1 MFCFGGTQRKLYSKN
16 FCAKLRDRRTK
27 YKEGHGKKR
36 RLASLITQWCF
47 TSTAGGSPD
56 FLKMTGSTMAECS
69 VSTSYSQ
76 SQVNDSVSTAEP
88 ERGMEAEGGT
98 ERG

>member
-1 MFCFGGTQRKLYSKN
+1 MFCFGGMQRKLYSKN
-16 FCAKLRDRRTK
+16 FCAKLRNRRTK
-27 YKEGHGKKR
+27 YKEGRGK
-36 RLASLITQWCF
+36 ASLITQWCF

-98 ERG
+98 EKG